1 MQVLTFCRWK
11 IFFRDFYI
19 FTVAGLKN
27 LKNSVCV
34 SLKCHSGPNTRGL
47 LRLYV
52 CSFSFLFF
60 FSSLQSLIPNRQQL
74 SLMIPA
80 WPPQPLSLEWARL
93 RLYNSHASYVSS
105 HVAAIQLHHWLSTLC
120 VDHQKI
126 FSVLKLCLLHQVLAS
141 SLAPPARHHQIWNTD
156 NAFKHGCWSHRH
168 NCLGI
173 GTDAVPSVHKLLRSW
188 DREMNRGCFYEDDG
202 GKGRGSGTTEERER
216 RSVTVTNISSG
227 SKLDWDLLPICQS
240 FQPECGREA

>member
-1 MQVLTFCRWK
+1 MTFCRWK
-11 IFFRDFYI
+11 KILYFFRDFYI

-126 FSVLKLCLLHQVLAS
+126 FSVLKLCLLHQALAS